1 VAGGAQG
8 GCRAWVAP
16 NSSPLGVL
24 IGADRVFIERC
35 VTPGPPPLQE
45 DADRLA
51 SNAAASTSSS
61 SSTLKDWDFVS
72 PQQRT
77 LFSLFDSYADVFYA
91 AKPYPGAPGW
101 RPGQPDEAMDAVL
114 LHVLNHCAKA
124 ADVIKKN
131 NDRIKGL
138 DAGEAA
144 DSCHCQCTAALT
156 ATVIPTYAQG
166 IGEVCAPLGP
176 LCEIHAAPLDPE

>member
-1 VAGGAQG
+1 MCPKNPACIIPLIAD
-8 GCRAWVAP
+8 CR
-16 NSSPLGVL
+16 L
-24 IGADRVFIERC
+24 FQ
-35 VTPGPPPLQE
+35 TLQE

-51 SNAAASTSSS
+51 SNAAASTSSNS
-61 SSTLKDWDFVS
+61 SSTLKDGDFAS

-91 AKPYPGAPGW
+91 AKPYPGDPGW

-114 LHVLNHCAKA
+114 LHVLNHCAKT
-124 ADVIKKN
+124 ADVVKKN

-144 DSCHCQCTAALT
+144 SMHCQ
-156 ATVIPTYAQG
+156 YA
-166 IGEVCAPLGP
+166 VAMWVPSVTMS
-176 LCEIHAAPLDPE
+176 